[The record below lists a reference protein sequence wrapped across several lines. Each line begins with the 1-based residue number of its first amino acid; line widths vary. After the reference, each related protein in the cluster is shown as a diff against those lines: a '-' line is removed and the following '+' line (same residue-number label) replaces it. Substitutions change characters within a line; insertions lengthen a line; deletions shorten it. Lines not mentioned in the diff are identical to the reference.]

1 MLEKIEKMCEERGI
15 TICALERTLGFGRC
29 TISKW
34 RNSSPSVENLKKVA
48 DYLGVSIDDL
58 LEESK
63 G

>member
-15 TICALERTLGFGRC
+15 TICALEWTLGFGRC

-58 LEESK
+58 LEDGK

>member
-1 MLEKIEKMCEERGI
+1 MLEKIEKLCEERGI
-15 TICALERTLGFGRC
+15 TIFSLERTLGFGRC

-48 DYLGVSIDDL
+48 DYLGVSIDSL
-58 LEESK
+58 LEEGK